1 MQDSEGDQ
9 MPPANPTGST
19 ETRDTHACLP
29 GEPARESPL
38 LKAKVRDTE
47 TGTKELGG
55 QGHVSSKG
63 EDKHKRRETKS
74 KMGETVCPWF
84 FTISH
89 FLAKSK
95 PCFRKHRNCVFT
107 KSPSRETK

>member
-47 TGTKELGG
+47 TGTKESGG
-55 QGHVSSKG
+55 GGK
-63 EDKHKRRETKS
+63 D
-74 KMGETVCPWF
+74 M
-84 FTISH
+84 
-89 FLAKSK
+89 
-95 PCFRKHRNCVFT
+95 
-107 KSPSRETK
+107 